1 MDAIAVD
8 RMKSGEAAPQTA
20 TGASTDVVQKS
31 LLRFITCGSVDD
43 GKSTLIGR
51 MLHDSGVVFDDQM
64 EALEKD
70 SQKFGTQG
78 DRIDFALLVDGLSA
92 EREQGITIDVAYRYF
107 STPQRSFIVAD
118 TPGHEQYTRNM
129 ATGASTAELAI
140 ILIDARKGVL
150 PQTRRH
156 SFIVSMLGVR
166 EVVIAI
172 NKMDLV
178 GYSQQ
183 VYDKIVADYREL
195 AKRLNFGNIVFVP
208 VSALEGDNV
217 TKPSS
222 AMPWYRGTTLIGHL
236 ETVDIKSSTAD
247 DGAFTFP
254 VQWVNRPNLDFRGYA
269 GWMTHGRVAPGDA
282 IVALPSGRR
291 STVTRLVTYDGDLS
305 EAVAGQ
311 ALTLTL
317 ADEIDVSRGDVIVS
331 ANYCGKP
338 RSLIP
343 ARILWMSERPL
354 ADGSTYFLKLGTAT
368 AQAKI
373 SVSRAVDIHTYEE
386 GETQRLNMNEIGIA
400 AITLDRPIVAS
411 EYSEDRELG
420 GFILID
426 RWTNE
431 TMALGLVD
439 SSLSPNVAAE
449 GIGQVVPSGIAG
461 RLTTFLAADLPL
473 RRQTRGGIFSRVLL
487 GYAPLAVIIGG
498 IIGALS
504 GSVLLGLGVAVV
516 DVVACALLSL
526 WMQDSG
532 LAVDESRL
540 RDEANVDGDGI

>member
-8 RMKSGEAAPQTA
+8 RATGGETAPQTA
-20 TGASTDVVQKS
+20 VAPSIDGAQKS

-107 STPQRSFIVAD
+107 STPRRSFIVAD

-195 AKRLNFGNIVFVP
+195 ARRLNFGNIVFIP
-208 VSALEGDNV
+208 ISALEGDNV
-217 TKPSS
+217 TKPSA
-222 AMPWYRGTTLIGHL
+222 AMPWYRGTSLIAHL
-236 ETVDIKSSTAD
+236 ETVDIKPSTAA

-269 GWMTHGRVAPGDA
+269 GWMTRGRIAQGDA

-291 STVTRLVTYDGDLS
+291 STVARIVTYDGDLS

-331 ANYCGKP
+331 ANYSGKP

-354 ADGSTYFLKLGTAT
+354 ADGSTYLLKLGTAM

-386 GETQRLNMNEIGIA
+386 GEAQRLNMNEIGIA

-411 EYSEDRELG
+411 EYGEDRELG

-439 SSLSPNVAAE
+439 SSLSPKVAPDTIA
-449 GIGQVVPSGIAG
+449 QVVPAGLAG

-473 RRQTRGGIFSRVLL
+473 RRQTRGGIFQRVLL

-504 GSVLLGLGVAVV
+504 GSLLLGLGVAVAN
-516 DVVACALLSL
+516 VVACALLSL

-532 LAVDESRL
+532 MPVDESRL

>member
-1 MDAIAVD
+1 
-8 RMKSGEAAPQTA
+8 
-20 TGASTDVVQKS
+20 
-31 LLRFITCGSVDD
+31 
-43 GKSTLIGR
+43 
-51 MLHDSGVVFDDQM
+51 
-64 EALEKD
+64 
-70 SQKFGTQG
+70 
-78 DRIDFALLVDGLSA
+78 
-92 EREQGITIDVAYRYF
+92 
-107 STPQRSFIVAD
+107 
-118 TPGHEQYTRNM
+118 
-129 ATGASTAELAI
+129 
-140 ILIDARKGVL
+140 
-150 PQTRRH
+150 
-156 SFIVSMLGVR
+156 
-166 EVVIAI
+166 
-172 NKMDLV
+172 
-178 GYSQQ
+178 
-183 VYDKIVADYREL
+183 
-195 AKRLNFGNIVFVP
+195 
-208 VSALEGDNV
+208 
-217 TKPSS
+217 
-222 AMPWYRGTTLIGHL
+222 MPWYRGTTLIGHL
-236 ETVDIKSSTAD
+236 EAVDIKSSNTD
-247 DGAFTFP
+247 DGALTFP

-331 ANYCGKP
+331 ANYKGKP

-343 ARILWMSERPL
+343 ARILWMSERAL

-439 SSLSPNVAAE
+439 SSLSPKVAAD
-449 GIGQVVPSGIAG
+449 GIAQVVPSGIAG

-504 GSVLLGLGVAVV
+504 GSLLLGLGVAIV

>member
-8 RMKSGEAAPQTA
+8 RVKSGETAPQTA
-20 TGASTDVVQKS
+20 AGTSTDVAQKS

-195 AKRLNFGNIVFVP
+195 AMRLNFGNIVFVP

-217 TKPSS
+217 TKPSA

-236 ETVDIKSSTAD
+236 ETVDIKSSDAA

-331 ANYCGKP
+331 ANYSGKP

-373 SVSRAVDIHTYEE
+373 SVSRAVDIHTYQE

-400 AITLDRPIVAS
+400 VITLDRPIVTS

-439 SSLSPNVAAE
+439 SSLSPKVAAD
-449 GIGQVVPSGIAG
+449 GIAQVVPSGLSG
-461 RLTTFLAADLPL
+461 RLSAFLAADLPL

-526 WMQDSG
+526 WMQGSG

>member
-1 MDAIAVD
+1 MDAMAVD
-8 RMKSGEAAPQTA
+8 RANAGHMAAA
-20 TGASTDVVQKS
+20 TSIDGAQKS

-51 MLHDSGVVFDDQM
+51 ILHDSGVVFDDQM

-107 STPQRSFIVAD
+107 STPRRSFIVAD

-166 EVVIAI
+166 EVVVAI

-178 GYSQQ
+178 GYSRQ

-222 AMPWYRGTTLIGHL
+222 AMAWYRGTTLIGHL
-236 ETVDIKSSTAD
+236 ETVDIKSSAAAD
-247 DGAFTFP
+247 GTFTFP

-269 GWMTHGRVAPGDA
+269 GWMTHGRVAQGDP

-291 STVTRLVTYDGDLS
+291 STIARIVTYDGDLR
-305 EAVAGQ
+305 EASAGQ

-317 ADEIDVSRGDVIVS
+317 TDEIDVSRGDVIVS
-331 ANYCGKP
+331 ANYSGKP
-338 RSLIP
+338 RSLVP

-354 ADGSTYFLKLGTAT
+354 ADGSTYFLKLGTTT

-386 GETQRLNMNEIGIA
+386 GEAQRLNMNEIGIA
-400 AITLDRPIVAS
+400 AIVLDRPIVAS
-411 EYSEDRELG
+411 EYAEDRELG

-439 SSLSPNVAAE
+439 SSLSPKVASDA
-449 GIGQVVPSGIAG
+449 ITQVVPEEASG
-461 RLTTFLAADLPL
+461 RLATFLAADLPL
-473 RRQTRGGIFSRVLL
+473 RRRTRGVILQRALL
-487 GYAPLAVIIGG
+487 GFAPLALIIGV
-498 IIGALS
+498 IVGALS
-504 GSVLLGLGVAVV
+504 GSLLLGLGVAVA
-516 DVVACALLSL
+516 DLVACALLSL
-526 WMQDSG
+526 LMQDSG
-532 LAVDESRL
+532 VVVDERRL
-540 RDEANVDGDGI
+540 RDEVNVDGDGI

>member
-8 RMKSGEAAPQTA
+8 RVDAGETA
-20 TGASTDVVQKS
+20 TLTAADASVGGVQKS

-51 MLHDSGVVFDDQM
+51 VLHDSGVVLDDQM
-64 EALEKD
+64 DALEKD

-107 STPQRSFIVAD
+107 STPRRSFIVAD

-129 ATGASTAELAI
+129 ATGASTADLAI

-166 EVVIAI
+166 EVVVAI

-183 VYDKIVADYREL
+183 VFDAIVADYREL
-195 AKRLNFGNIVFVP
+195 AQRLSFSNLAFVP
-208 VSALEGDNV
+208 ISALDGDNV
-217 TKPSS
+217 ATPSG
-222 AMPWYRGTTLIGHL
+222 AMPWYRGATLIAHL
-236 ETVDIKSSTAD
+236 ETVDIKPSVAA
-247 DGAFTFP
+247 DGAFAFP

-269 GWMTHGRVAPGDA
+269 GWMTRGRVARGDA
-282 IVALPSGRR
+282 IVVLPGARR
-291 STVTRLVTYDGDLS
+291 SSISRIVTADGDLT

-311 ALTLTL
+311 ALTVTL
-317 ADEIDVSRGDVIVS
+317 ADEIDISRGDVIVS
-331 ANYCGKP
+331 ANFRGKP
-338 RSLIP
+338 RSRFP
-343 ARILWMSERPL
+343 ARILWMSDRPL
-354 ADGSTYFLKLGTAT
+354 ADGATYFLKLGTTT
-368 AQAKI
+368 AQAKV
-373 SVSRAVDIHTYEE
+373 SVSRAVDIHTYEDS
-386 GETQRLNMNEIGIA
+386 ETQRLNMNEIGIA

-411 EYSEDRELG
+411 EYREDRELG

-439 SSLSPNVAAE
+439 SSSAKSGADGAGLAAA
-449 GIGQVVPSGIAG
+449 SGLAG
-461 RLTTFLAADLPL
+461 RLATFLADDLPL
-473 RRQTRGGIFSRVLL
+473 RRQTRGAILSRAVLSH
-487 GYAPLAVIIGG
+487 APTAVVV
-498 IIGALS
+498 GALVTFVS
-504 GSVLLGLGVAVV
+504 GSGLLGLGVAMI
-516 DVVACALLSL
+516 DFVAHALLSL
-526 WMQDSG
+526 G
-532 LAVDESRL
+532 IPGVGAPVDESLMRGA
-540 RDEANVDGDGI
+540 ANIDGDGI